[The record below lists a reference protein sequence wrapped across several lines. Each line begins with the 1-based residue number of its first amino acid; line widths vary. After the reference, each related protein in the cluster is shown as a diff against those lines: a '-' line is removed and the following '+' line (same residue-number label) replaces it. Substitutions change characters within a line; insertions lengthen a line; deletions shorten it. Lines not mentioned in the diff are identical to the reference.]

1 MAQQQ
6 ESEQTKQIAVVRIRG
21 TISAQRE
28 ARETLTLLHL
38 DHTNHAILI
47 DDRPSYKGMLQ
58 RINSYV
64 TWGEVTKETIVAM
77 LEKRARL
84 AGNKKL
90 TTEYLEKL
98 GLKTFEELADAIMT
112 GKEAHG
118 KLPFMTPVFKLHPP
132 SKGFKGNVK
141 KSFKAGGES
150 GYRGEAINELV
161 KRMI

>member
-1 MAQQQ
+1 MTQT
-6 ESEQTKQIAVVRIRG
+6 EQIKQIAVVRIRG
-21 TISAQRE
+21 TISALRE
-28 ARETLTLLHL
+28 ARETLALLRL

-58 RINSYV
+58 KANSYV
-64 TWGEVTKETIVAM
+64 TWGEVTKETVVAM

-98 GLKTFEELADAIMT
+98 GFKTFEDLAEAIMA
-112 GKEAHG
+112 GKAEHG
-118 KLPFMTPVFKLHPP
+118 KLPFMTPIFKLHPP
-132 SKGFKGNVK
+132 SKGFKGNIK
-141 KSFKAGGES
+141 KSFKAGGEA
-150 GYRGEAINELV
+150 GYRGEAINDLV

>member
-1 MAQQQ
+1 M
-6 ESEQTKQIAVVRIRG
+6 SEQTEQYKTIAVVRIRG
-21 TISAQRE
+21 TVSAQKE

-38 DHTNHAILI
+38 DHTNHAIII

-58 RINSYV
+58 RVNSYV
-64 TWGEVTKETIVAM
+64 TWGEVSKETVIAM

-90 TTEYLEKL
+90 TAEYLDKL
-98 GLKTFEELADAIMT
+98 GFKTFAELADAIIS
-112 GKEAHG
+112 GKAEHG
-118 KLPFMTPVFKLHPP
+118 KLPFMVPLFKLHPP
-132 SKGFKGNVK
+132 SKGYKGKTK
-141 KSFKAGGES
+141 KAFRAGGEA

>member
-1 MAQQQ
+1 MAQQTENQ
-6 ESEQTKQIAVVRIRG
+6 KQIVVIRIRG
-21 TISAQRE
+21 TISALRE
-28 ARETLTLLHL
+28 ARETLSLLRL

-47 DDRPSYKGMLQ
+47 DDRASYKGMLQ
-58 RINSYV
+58 RVNSYV
-64 TWGEVTKETIVAM
+64 TWGEVTKETITEM

-84 AGNKKL
+84 LGNKKL

-98 GLKTFEELADAIMT
+98 GFKAFEELADAIMA
-112 GKEAHG
+112 GKAEHG

-141 KSFKAGGES
+141 KSFKAGGEA
-150 GYRGEAINELV
+150 GYRGEAINDLV

>member
-1 MAQQQ
+1 MTQT
-6 ESEQTKQIAVVRIRG
+6 EQINQIVVVRIRG

-28 ARETLTLLHL
+28 ARETLALLRL

-58 RINSYV
+58 KISSYV
-64 TWGEVTKETIVAM
+64 TWGEVTKETVVAM

-98 GLKTFEELADAIMT
+98 CFKTFEELADAIIT
-112 GKEAHG
+112 GKAEHS
-118 KLPFMTPVFKLHPP
+118 KLPFMTPLFKLHPP

-141 KSFKAGGES
+141 KSFKAGGEA
-150 GYRGEAINELV
+150 GYRGEAINDLV

>member
-1 MAQQQ
+1 MTQT
-6 ESEQTKQIAVVRIRG
+6 EQIKQIVVVRIRG
-21 TISAQRE
+21 IISAQRE

-58 RINSYV
+58 KVNSYV
-64 TWGEVTKETIVAM
+64 TWGEVTKETVVAM

-98 GLKTFEELADAIMT
+98 GFKTFEDLANAIIT
-112 GKEAHG
+112 GKAEHG
-118 KLPFMTPVFKLHPP
+118 KLPFMTPWFKLHPP

-141 KSFKAGGES
+141 KSFKAGGEA
-150 GYRGEAINELV
+150 GYRGGVINELV

>member
-1 MAQQQ
+1 MTQT
-6 ESEQTKQIAVVRIRG
+6 EQIKQIAVVRIRG
-21 TISAQRE
+21 TISALRE
-28 ARETLTLLHL
+28 ARETLTLLRL

-58 RINSYV
+58 KVNSYV
-64 TWGEVTKETIVAM
+64 TWGEVTKETVVAM

-98 GLKTFEELADAIMT
+98 GFKTFEDLAEAIMA
-112 GKEAHG
+112 GKAEHG
-118 KLPFMTPVFKLHPP
+118 KLPFMTPIFKLHPP
-132 SKGFKGNVK
+132 SKGFKGNIK
-141 KSFKAGGES
+141 KSFKAGGEA
-150 GYRGEAINELV
+150 GYRGEAINDLV

>member
-6 ESEQTKQIAVVRIRG
+6 SEQIKQIAVVRIRG

-28 ARETLTLLHL
+28 ARETLTLLRL

-47 DDRPSYKGMLQ
+47 DNRPSYKGMLQ
-58 RINSYV
+58 KVNSYV
-64 TWGEVTKETIVAM
+64 TWGEVTKEIVTAM

-98 GLKTFEELADAIMT
+98 GFKTFEELADAILS
-112 GKEAHG
+112 GKAEHG

-141 KSFKAGGES
+141 KSFNAGGES
-150 GYRGEAINELV
+150 GYRGEAINDLV

>member
-6 ESEQTKQIAVVRIRG
+6 EQIKRIAVVRIRG
-21 TISAQRE
+21 VISAQRE
-28 ARETLTLLHL
+28 ARETLTLLRL

-58 RINSYV
+58 KINSYV
-64 TWGEVTKETIVAM
+64 TWGEITKETVAVM

-84 AGNKKL
+84 VGNKKL
-90 TTEYLEKL
+90 TGEYLEKI
-98 GLKTFEELADAIMT
+98 GFKTFEDLADAIVT
-112 GKEAHG
+112 GKVEHG
-118 KLPFMTPVFKLHPP
+118 KLPFITPIFKLHPP
-132 SKGFKGNVK
+132 SKGYKGNVK

-150 GYRGEAINELV
+150 GYRGEAINDLV

>member
-6 ESEQTKQIAVVRIRG
+6 EVTKQIAVVRIRG
-21 TISAQRE
+21 TISAQRDT
-28 ARETLTLLHL
+28 RETLTLLRL

-58 RINSYV
+58 VVNNYV
-64 TWGEVTKETIVAM
+64 TWGEVTKETITTM

-84 AGNKKL
+84 SGNKKL
-90 TTEYLEKL
+90 TAEYLEKL
-98 GLKTFEELADAIMT
+98 GCKSFEDLADAIMS
-112 GKEAHG
+112 GKAEHG
-118 KLPFMTPVFKLHPP
+118 KLPFMIPVFKLHPP
-132 SKGFKGNVK
+132 KKGFKGNVK

-150 GYRGEAINELV
+150 GYRGEAINDLV

>member
-1 MAQQQ
+1 MT
-6 ESEQTKQIAVVRIRG
+6 QTDQIKQIAVVRIRG
-21 TISAQRE
+21 TISALRE
-28 ARETLTLLHL
+28 ARETLTLLRL

-58 RINSYV
+58 KVNSYV
-64 TWGEVTKETIVAM
+64 TWGEVTKETVVAM

-90 TTEYLEKL
+90 TQEYLEKL
-98 GLKTFEELADAIMT
+98 GFKTFEELADAIIA
-112 GKEAHG
+112 GKVEHG
-118 KLPFMTPVFKLHPP
+118 KLPFMTPLFKLHPP

-141 KSFKAGGES
+141 KSFKAGGEA
-150 GYRGEAINELV
+150 GYRGEAINDLV

>member
-1 MAQQQ
+1 MSQKT
-6 ESEQTKQIAVVRIRG
+6 EQSKIIAVVRVRG
-21 TISAQRE
+21 TVSAQKE

-58 RINSYV
+58 RVNSYV
-64 TWGEVTKETIVAM
+64 TWGEVSKETVLAM

-84 AGNKKL
+84 FGNKKL
-90 TTEYLEKL
+90 TPEYLEKL
-98 GLKTFEELADAIMT
+98 GFKNYAELADAIFT
-112 GKEAHG
+112 GKAEHG
-118 KLPFMTPVFKLHPP
+118 KLPFMAPLFKLHPP
-132 SKGFKGNVK
+132 TKGYKGKTK
-141 KSFKAGGES
+141 KSFKSGGGEA

>member
-1 MAQQQ
+1 MTQT
-6 ESEQTKQIAVVRIRG
+6 EQIKQIVVVRIRG
-21 TISAQRE
+21 IISAQRE
-28 ARETLTLLHL
+28 ARETLTLLRL

-58 RINSYV
+58 KVNSYV
-64 TWGEVTKETIVAM
+64 TWGEVTKETVVAM

-98 GLKTFEELADAIMT
+98 GFKTFDDLADAIIT
-112 GKEAHG
+112 GKAEHS
-118 KLPFMTPVFKLHPP
+118 KLPFMTPLFKLHPP

-141 KSFKAGGES
+141 KSFKAGGEA
-150 GYRGEAINELV
+150 GYRGDAINDLV